1 MKPEEVR
8 KIAALARR
16 RHVPIVFVLIPAP
29 NQVDSRMFLEYVRG
43 FNIDTTQIDMT
54 QPTRRLEQS
63 LKGKALEVI
72 DALPA
77 FREAYARGVVLYG
90 KVDNH
95 PSPAGHETL
104 AALLQPGQEAAL
116 RAFLTQN
123 QLADLLE
130 SYPAD
135 WDAPA
140 LVAALRPLAPRLY
153 SIASSAREVGDEVHL
168 AAARIDS
175 GGGSKRPGAATHF
188 LSNRP
193 DGAAVPVYVEP
204 NPRFSLNGGL
214 PKIRQKSKRPEDV
227 TSCRIRDQ
235 PDQRCSF

>member
-1 MKPEEVR
+1 MHDRARPLAEWLSSGLEITLLTR
-8 KIAALARR
+8 PLIARIA
-16 RHVPIVFVLIPAP
+16 
-29 NQVDSRMFLEYVRG
+29 ERG
-43 FNIDTTQIDMT
+43 
-54 QPTRRLEQS
+54 R
-63 LKGKALEVI
+63 
-72 DALPA
+72 
-77 FREAYARGVVLYG
+77 
-90 KVDNH
+90 
-95 PSPAGHETL
+95 HETL

-175 GGGSKRPGAATHF
+175 GGGSRRACG
-188 LSNRP
+188 
-193 DGAAVPVYVEP
+193 
-204 NPRFSLNGGL
+204 
-214 PKIRQKSKRPEDV
+214 
-227 TSCRIRDQ
+227 
-235 PDQRCSF
+235 